1 MLKCCII
8 LLLLLSG
15 KLFAQTPPNNPACIP
30 VLTIA
35 EDKNNICPGSTVTFQ
50 ATVANSGTN
59 GVYTWKKNNVVTGAA
74 SSAGYTDT
82 NLHDSDVVI
91 CEYSCTTACGVDTLV
106 VSNAVTLHVLYDIE
120 PTISVANTDP
130 LICEGELTVFT
141 ATASYGNM
149 VPFYQWSV
157 NDSLVGSNSPVFT
170 TSTITNG
177 ARIKCVLT
185 ASAPACPG
193 ASKSTSSQMNIYVY
207 PMIHPAI
214 KITPSKASICR
225 GETVTFTATA
235 NGGSYPAFAW
245 TINGVSTGA
254 NAPTLVSDTLKEGD
268 IISCTVTIDQDSRC
282 HTSTSAPSNEIVMH
296 VHDFINP
303 TVTIASMPD
312 VCKGKPVTFT
322 ATTQNAGDY
331 TIYQWQV
338 NGQNKASYSASYTND
353 QLANGDT
360 VSCIVSTSIPG
371 CPIPVSVLSNK
382 KAVRVKSVP
391 EITFVPPEVSVLSGE
406 PAQLRAVVSGHP
418 GSVKWTP
425 AGLVVKPQS
434 LLSSTVPLMENTV
447 FTLDVADTNGCPT
460 SKDLVVKVIHSIFM
474 PSSFTPNNDGKN
486 DVYRIPPGASLS
498 LQDFSI
504 FDRWGNVVFQTSDIT
519 KGWDGTQKGEPLDTG
534 VYVYLVKGMV
544 LDKQVMLKG
553 TVVLHR

>member
-1 MLKCCII
+1 MVKCCII
-8 LLLLLSG
+8 ILLILSG
-15 KLFAQTPPNNPACIP
+15 KLFAQTPPNNCIP

-35 EDKNNICPGSTVTFQ
+35 EDKNNICPGATVTFQ
-50 ATVANSGTN
+50 ATVANGGTN
-59 GVYTWKKNNVVTGAA
+59 GVYTWKKNNVVTGAT
-74 SSAGYTDT
+74 SSAVYTDT
-82 NLHDSDVVI
+82 NVHDADVVV
-91 CEYSCTTACGVDTLV
+91 CEYSCTTACGADTLV
-106 VSNAVTLHVLYDIE
+106 VSNAINLHVLNDIE

-141 ATASYGNM
+141 ATAYYGTW

-193 ASKSTSSQMNIYVY
+193 LTKSTSSQLTIYVY

-235 NGGSYPAFAW
+235 NGGTFPAFAW
-245 TINGVSTGA
+245 KINGISTGA

-282 HTSTSAPSNEIVMH
+282 HTTTSAPSNEIVMH
-296 VHDFINP
+296 VRDFTDPI
-303 TVTIASMPD
+303 VTIASMPD

-322 ATTQNAGDY
+322 ATAQNAGDY

-338 NGQNKASYSASYTND
+338 NGQNKASYSATYTND

-360 VSCIVSTSIPG
+360 VSCILSTSIPG
-371 CPIPVSVLSNK
+371 CALPVSVLSNK
-382 KAVRVKSVP
+382 KGIRVKSVP
-391 EITFVPPEVSVLSGE
+391 EITFAPPEVSVLSGE
-406 PAQLRAVVSGHP
+406 PAQLQAVVSGHP

-460 SKDLVVKVIHSIFM
+460 SKELVVKVIHRIFM

-504 FDRWGNVVFQTSDIT
+504 FDRWGNIVFKTNNIT
-519 KGWDGTQKGEPLDTG
+519 KGWDGTQKGESLATG
-534 VYVYLVKGMV
+534 VYVYLVKGRV
-544 LDKQVMLKG
+544 LDKPVMLKG